1 MKKFVF
7 IVTDRNRS
15 NLHVGISSDVKK
27 TMSFYEKMPTLIF
40 DGGIQLTR
48 LIYFEE
54 LNSESEAFIRFN
66 LLSKFTRTQKEKL
79 IRDINPDW
87 VDLVPALKVEK
98 NYYSLR
104 VNQRASH
111 LLMQ

>member
-15 NLHVGISSDVKK
+15 SLHVGISSDVKK
-27 TMSFYEKMPTLIF
+27 TMSFYQRIPTLIF
-40 DGGIQLTR
+40 DSGSQLTR

-54 LNSESEAFIRFN
+54 LANESEAFIRFN
-66 LLSKFTRTQKEKL
+66 LLSTFTRVQKEKL
-79 IRDINPDW
+79 IRDLNPNW
-87 VDLVPALKVEK
+87 IDLALRIDSEMS
-98 NYYSLR
+98 YYSPKIH
-104 VNQRASH
+104 QRASH

>member
-15 NLHVGISSDVKK
+15 SLHVGISSDVKK
-27 TMSFYEKMPTLIF
+27 TMSFYEKIPTLIF
-40 DGGIQLTR
+40 DTAGQLTR

-54 LNSESEAFIRFN
+54 LNSESEAFVRFN
-66 LLSKFTRTQKEKL
+66 LLSKFTRAQKEKL
-79 IRDINPDW
+79 IREVNPNW
-87 VDLVPALKVEK
+87 VDLALRLNVEK
-98 NYYSLR
+98 SFYSPNI
-104 VNQRASH
+104 NQRASH